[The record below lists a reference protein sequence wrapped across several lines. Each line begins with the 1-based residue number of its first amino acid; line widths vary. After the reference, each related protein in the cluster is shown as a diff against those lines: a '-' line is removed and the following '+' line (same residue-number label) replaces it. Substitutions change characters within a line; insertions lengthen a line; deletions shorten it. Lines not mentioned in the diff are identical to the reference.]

1 VESAPNAGATFRVS
15 LPLAQR
21 ELVREPTESIPP
33 SVERRERVLVI
44 DDEPMIGI
52 MIRRLLAAHCDVLPV
67 TSPREALRRIAAQE
81 RFDAILCD
89 LMMPRMNGIEFYSE
103 LKALA
108 PDLARRTGFLTG
120 GAVTPQARKFL
131 QENPDRYLEKPV
143 ELGKLRAFVNML
155 ATQPEPARTSVA
167 PPARKSVRPPG

>member
-1 VESAPNAGATFRVS
+1 
-15 LPLAQR
+15 
-21 ELVREPTESIPP
+21 
-33 SVERRERVLVI
+33 
-44 DDEPMIGI
+44 DDEPMIGV

-67 TSPREALRRIAAQE
+67 TSPREALRRIGAQE

-89 LMMPRMNGIEFYSE
+89 LMMPRMNGIEFYAE

-131 QENPDRYLEKPV
+131 QDNPDRYLEKPV
-143 ELGKLRAFVNML
+143 ELGKLRAFVHML
-155 ATQPEPARTSVA
+155 ATRTEA
-167 PPARKSVRPPG
+167 PSGSIPPRRSVRPPS